1 MLLIWK
7 CIYLIGSLSQDKKDV
22 SPLNNSY
29 KEALE
34 KNLINLID
42 DGRDDDLYT
51 LDTTDGKNKG

>member
-7 CIYLIGSLSQDKKDV
+7 CIYLIGSLGQDKKDV
-22 SPLNNSY
+22 SPLSNSY

-42 DGRDDDLYT
+42 DERDDDLYT

>member
-1 MLLIWK
+1 M
-7 CIYLIGSLSQDKKDV
+7 IGSLSQDKKDV
-22 SPLNNSY
+22 SPLSNSY

-42 DGRDDDLYT
+42 DERDDDLYT